1 MDSKILRQMGHAF
14 GFLEEKCLELVASL
28 RNLLRRAD
36 KGYGNLTETYSFKL
50 EYMNKEY
57 VSDFLKSRI
66 RIAGT
71 NRYRIAID
79 SSFSSEKEDE
89 IGSVTL
95 TCRGRYID
103 HALLIAGPATS
114 SDNRLIYWKFNQ

>member
-57 VSDFLKSRI
+57 VSDFL
-66 RIAGT
+66 
-71 NRYRIAID
+71 
-79 SSFSSEKEDE
+79 
-89 IGSVTL
+89 
-95 TCRGRYID
+95 
-103 HALLIAGPATS
+103 
-114 SDNRLIYWKFNQ
+114 

>member
-1 MDSKILRQMGHAF
+1 MNSKILRQMGHAIR
-14 GFLEEKCLELVASL
+14 FLEEKCLESVASL

-36 KGYGNLTETYSFKL
+36 KGYGNLTETYSLKL

-79 SSFSSEKEDE
+79 SDFSSAKEEE
-89 IGSVTL
+89 IGTVTL

-103 HALLIAGPATS
+103 HALLIAGPTTS